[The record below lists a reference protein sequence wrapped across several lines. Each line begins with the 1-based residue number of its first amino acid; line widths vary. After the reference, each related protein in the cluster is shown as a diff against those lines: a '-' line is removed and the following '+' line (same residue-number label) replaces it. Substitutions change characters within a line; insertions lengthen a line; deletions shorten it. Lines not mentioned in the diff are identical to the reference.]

1 MMHGG
6 YRSKHAILHTAAA
19 DVGTGAEMAPDSM
32 ADGSFAAW
40 TVQITGLT
48 TGTITWQGTQDGSTW
63 VGFLM
68 APTTTETKALTA
80 TANGIYRGDVRG
92 FKKVRANITALSSGT
107 PTIRGTLTVI

>member
-1 MMHGG
+1 MLQGG
-6 YRSKHAILHTAAA
+6 YRSKTAILHLAAA
-19 DVGTGAEMAPDSM
+19 APATGAEMAPVSM
-32 ADGSFAAW
+32 ADGAFATLTAE
-40 TVQITGLT
+40 ITGLT
-48 TGTITWQGTQDGSTW
+48 TGTVTWQGTQDGSTW